1 MKQPNSPPN
10 LVAETTES
18 TNSLGCLRTLL
29 RIFTFFIITMIL
41 IFWIKHLTS
50 PYLQAAGI
58 PVNAKVVAL
67 STSES
72 CNDGSCHDVNVVR
85 YTFTTLQEQQIQG
98 EEFVDHNQYQQ
109 IGIDADWPVVYL
121 RADPATYE
129 SRYHAVKHVA
139 ETWQLLRWS
148 LVAYLFLLI
157 VIGLVLIV
165 IGLAWCRERYFQ
177 QNSILTQGV
186 VTQRWREFDEEHN
199 YRYSIAY
206 TFPGGAETQ
215 ATLTLG
221 QYQKVKVGATI
232 MVRYLP
238 DNPRRSRLA
247 WCNGEIHS
255 PLPQDLSWI

>member
-29 RIFTFFIITMIL
+29 RIVTFFIITMIL

-98 EEFVDHNQYQQ
+98 EEFVDHKQYQQ
-109 IGIDADWPVVYL
+109 IGIDADWPIVYL
-121 RADPATYE
+121 RSDPATYE

-139 ETWQLLRWS
+139 ETWHLLRLS

-157 VIGLVLIV
+157 VIGL
-165 IGLAWCRERYFQ
+165 AWRWERYFQ
-177 QNSILTQGV
+177 QKSILTQGV
-186 VTQRWREFDEEHN
+186 VTQRWREFDEEYN

-215 ATLTLG
+215 ATLTLD
-221 QYQKVKVGATI
+221 QYKQVKVGSPM

-238 DNPRRSRLA
+238 DNPRRSRVA
-247 WCNGEIHS
+247 W
-255 PLPQDLSWI
+255 